1 MPFSTKVEEE
11 INIDDSIRNKASEAA
26 KEIYG
31 IFTHGV
37 RSPLEVVYINRTVAV
52 NYALSHCGDN
62 ESRPANPNFY
72 FFDADCTN
80 FVAQCWN
87 AAGLSAAYDFY
98 CDGEHTNSYNWIEVD
113 SFYNYVTT
121 HEIAR
126 VEYSSVGIKPGDI
139 VQFRYQEENGTTPW
153 SHSSIITG
161 FDNDGGLCYTGHSNP
176 RYNWRLSDI
185 YPNKTNII
193 EVRFLVPLHP
203 TYYTS

>member
-1 MPFSTKVEEE
+1 
-11 INIDDSIRNKASEAA
+11 
-26 KEIYG
+26 
-31 IFTHGV
+31 
-37 RSPLEVVYINRTVAV
+37 VAV

-62 ESRPANPNFY
+62 ESRPVNPNFY
-72 FFDADCTN
+72 FFNYDCTN

-98 CDGEHTNSYNWIEVD
+98 CDGYHNSSYNWTVVD
-113 SFYNYVTT
+113 SFYDYVTT

-139 VQFRYQEENGTTPW
+139 IQFRYQEENGTTPW
-153 SHSSIITG
+153 LHSAIITG
-161 FDNDGGLCYTGHSNP
+161 YDSNGGVCYTGHADREHPN
-176 RYNWRLSDI
+176 YNKPLSAV
-185 YPNKTNII
+185 YPKEKNSGVI

>member
-1 MPFSTKVEEE
+1 L
-11 INIDDSIRNKASEAA
+11 
-26 KEIYG
+26 G
-31 IFTHGV
+31 
-37 RSPLEVVYINRTVAV
+37 RSFFVTIK
-52 NYALSHCGDN
+52 LSKR
-62 ESRPANPNFY
+62 ERPQCIP
-72 FFDADCTN
+72 FDADCTN

-98 CDGEHTNSYNWIEVD
+98 CDGYHNSSYNWTDVD

-139 VQFRYQEENGTTPW
+139 IQFRYQEENGTTPW
-153 SHSSIITG
+153 LHSAIITG
-161 FDNDGGLCYTGHSNP
+161 FDNDGGLCYTGHSNS
-176 RYNWRLSDI
+176 RYNWLLSDI

-203 TYYTS
+203 TYYTT